1 MYEENKTQ
9 ENLDDTKDSIE
20 VRADIII
27 IKDYFQNDPNRNIF
41 KEDFDIIKIRPNI
54 LHES

>member
-27 IKDYFQNDPNRNIF
+27 IKDYF
-41 KEDFDIIKIRPNI
+41 
-54 LHES
+54 